1 MYVVALIPLLLFL
14 SDTYGILSR
23 KRTCKNKTYLS
34 ELFYFAHLMLTTY
47 VLTGPFILK
56 EYASNM
62 VFIVF
67 MAISW
72 VYEKIL
78 TGTVNCYFLDIEDRI
93 CENDT
98 FRTGISPVF
107 VLFTAAVFAYDV
119 YMLARR

>member
-1 MYVVALIPLLLFL
+1 MYVALVPLLLVI

-23 KRTCKNKTYLS
+23 KRVCKNKTWLT
-34 ELFYFAHLMLTTY
+34 EFFYFTHVMLTAYT
-47 VLTGPFILK
+47 LTSPFILK
-56 EYASNM
+56 DYVSNM
-62 VFIVF
+62 VFITF

-98 FRTGISPVF
+98 PRTGISPLFILLTGAVF
-107 VLFTAAVFAYDV
+107 VYDV
-119 YMLARR
+119 YMLAR